1 MEMPEDQ
8 ENALYKLAYLELR
21 ADRKDVGLWAMALAE
36 ADGNI
41 PKAEARY
48 IAKRVEQLKAD
59 RGVHAEASSARI
71 ATTPAAPQ
79 PATVAPEAVRGL
91 PKNLSQRLWL
101 GTGGWLVVN
110 AIGWSLTKPGHPGV
124 AESLGASAVSVLCAG
139 PLWFL
144 VAILRGG
151 KFRASWKVYEMT
163 LWLVG
168 ALLLL
173 SFVLDRAAGA

>member
-1 MEMPEDQ
+1 MQMPEDQ
-8 ENALYKLAYLELR
+8 QNALYKLAYLELQ

-59 RGVHAEASSARI
+59 RGVHAEASSERI
-71 ATTPAAPQ
+71 ATTPSGPQ
-79 PATVAPEAVRGL
+79 PASVAPKAPSDL

-110 AIGWSLTKPGHPGV
+110 AIGWSLTKPGHSGV
-124 AESLGASAVSVLCAG
+124 AECLGASAVSVLCAG
-139 PLWFL
+139 PLWFV
-144 VAILRGG
+144 VATLRGG

-173 SFVLDRAAGA
+173 SFVFDLAVRT